1 MYSDIEKDVMSEFA
15 ADQQDGARK
24 KAWLVTFTDLVSLM
38 LTFFVLLFSMSSV
51 QVDRWEE
58 MIDTLSR
65 TLNPNKEE
73 AVSAPTAQYNISTVF
88 RRRAINLDYLEAVLA
103 DKMFADDILQQARLF
118 LGEDRLIISLPGDLF
133 FQPGN
138 AILSEKAK
146 QALFVLGGILRNVN
160 NQVGVNGHTDP
171 KPVSGGKYTSNWEL
185 SLGRAIAVANSLKR
199 AGYTDDI
206 IAYGYSDSR
215 YLSLP
220 AGLTEERRDKLA
232 RRVDIVVMATGVKS

>member
-1 MYSDIEKDVMSEFA
+1 MYNEIEKSVMSEFA
-15 ADQQDGARK
+15 AGHGPGERK

-58 MIDTLSR
+58 MIDTLSK
-65 TLNPNKEE
+65 TLNPNRQES
-73 AVSAPTAQYNISTVF
+73 VSTPTAQYNISTVF

-103 DKMFADDILQQARLF
+103 DKMHTDEILKEARLF
-118 LGEDRLIISLPGDLF
+118 LGEDRLVISLPGDLF
-133 FQPGN
+133 FQSGN
-138 AILSEKAK
+138 AVLSEKAK

-160 NQVGVNGHTDP
+160 NQIGINGHTDP
-171 KPVSGGKYTSNWEL
+171 TPLQGGKYTSNWEL

-215 YLSLP
+215 FLSLP
-220 AGLTEERRDKLA
+220 TGLSDEQRFKLA
-232 RRVDIVVMATGVKS
+232 RRVDIVVMASGVKS